1 MLRLSPKTS
10 RLGLFYTTRG
20 GGGGVL
26 AYGTYGDPNSGLFS
40 AEEFIDESIVNRPVS
55 LLGNMI
61 LITVGFAKVLF
72 NELFRTCAR
81 VHTTE

>member
-10 RLGLFYTTRG
+10 RLGLFYTTR
-20 GGGGVL
+20 GVL